1 MSSISII
8 GTGGM
13 ASALAN
19 VASHAGHTVEIVGRD
34 LAKAERLAKRIG
46 NGAFAGEFGTP
57 LAGDIVILAVPYQA
71 ALSVVV
77 LYGEALADKILIDI
91 TNPVGTDLKSF
102 VTPDDSFGAGEIATI
117 APTSAHI
124 VKAFNTQ
131 FSDVLAAGSFEG
143 LPLDVFI
150 AGDNASAKSE
160 VTAFIKS
167 LKMRPMDIGS
177 LSMAR
182 ALEHVCLLSLGLMT
196 HSIKNTHFAIGVSL
210 PG

>member
-13 ASALAN
+13 ALALAS
-19 VASHAGHTVEIVGRD
+19 VASLAGHTVEIVSRD
-34 LAKAERLAKRIG
+34 LAKAERLAQRIG

-57 LAGDIVILAVPYQA
+57 PAGDIVILAVPYQA

-77 LYGEALADKILIDI
+77 RYGEALADKILIDI
-91 TNPVGTDLKSF
+91 TNPVGADLKSF
-102 VTPDDSFGAGEIATI
+102 VTPDDSFGAGEIAII
-117 APTSAHI
+117 ATTSAHI

-143 LPLDVFI
+143 VPLDVFI
-150 AGDNASAKSE
+150 AGDDASAKSE

-196 HSIKNTHFAIGVSL
+196 HSIKNTHLAIGVSL

>member
-13 ASALAN
+13 ASALAS
-19 VASHAGHTVEIVGRD
+19 VASLAGHTVEIVSRD
-34 LAKAERLAKRIG
+34 LAKAERLAQRIG
-46 NGAFAGEFGTP
+46 NGAFAGVFGTP
-57 LAGDIVILAVPYQA
+57 PAGDIVVLAVPYQA
-71 ALSVVV
+71 ALNLVV
-77 LYGEALADKILIDI
+77 LYGEALADKTLIDI

-102 VTPDDSFGAGEIATI
+102 VTPGDSFGAGEIAKI

-150 AGDNASAKSE
+150 AGDDTSAKSQ

-167 LKMRPMDIGS
+167 LKMRAMDIGS

-182 ALEHVCLLSLGLMT
+182 ALEHVCLLSLGLMN
-196 HSIKNTHFAIGVSL
+196 HSINNTHFAIGVSL